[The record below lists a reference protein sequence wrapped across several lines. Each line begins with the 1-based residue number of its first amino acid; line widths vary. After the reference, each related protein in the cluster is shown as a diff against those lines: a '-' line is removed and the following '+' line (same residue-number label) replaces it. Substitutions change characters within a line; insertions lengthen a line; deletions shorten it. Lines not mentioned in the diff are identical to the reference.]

1 MLKVAFIMPILS
13 LMILMFS
20 CDNEPYEGEI
30 PLAESDIDP
39 VIPEDFQNVF
49 VADLNGQTFD
59 VGNIYTTYS
68 EDLDAGDFIAI
79 TGSES
84 FYHSIILYLPS
95 DITAGT
101 YNFDSQS
108 VLNNPNLNITYSNL
122 QNLLESGIGDGVIT
136 IQEHNVTN
144 HYMKGHFECTISS
157 QNGTINEITEGRFE
171 VVYVQ

>member
-1 MLKVAFIMPILS
+1 MPILS
-13 LMILMFS
+13 LMIFVIS

-30 PLAESDIDP
+30 YLAESDVDP
-39 VIPEDFQNVF
+39 LIPEDFQNVF
-49 VADLNGQTFD
+49 AAELNGQAFN

-95 DITAGT
+95 DISSGT
-101 YNFDSQS
+101 YTFDSQS
-108 VLNNPNLNITYSNL
+108 VLTNPNLNITYSNL
-122 QNLLESGIGDGVIT
+122 QNLLESGIGDGVMT
-136 IQEHNVTN
+136 IEVHDLDN
-144 HYMKGHFECTISS
+144 HYIKGNFECTINS
-157 QNGTINEITEGRFE
+157 QNGEIIEITEGRFE